1 MCPQVPYDLLVGA
14 DGANSLVR
22 SQLQT
27 IMPSSYVRRIRH
39 KGVYTTRGVAVPAE
53 ELPGHAFFEIHPF
66 EVRHGLLDET
76 WHHDAIFYLKLSCN
90 CRHLLGRH
98 KHIRLGLK

>member
-1 MCPQVPYDLLVGA
+1 MPYDLLVGA
-14 DGANSLVR
+14 DGANSFVR
-22 SQLQT
+22 SQLQAT
-27 IMPSSYVRRIRH
+27 MPNSYVRRIRH
-39 KGVYTTRGVAVPAE
+39 KGVYTTKGVAVPAD

-76 WHHDAIFYLKLSCN
+76 RHYDAILYLELSCN
-90 CRHLLGRH
+90 RHLLGRY